1 MAVGKPQNIK
11 RTLLSSY
18 LLIILVMIAPT
29 VYSMVVSRVYTGRY
43 NRIIADVNRANQLA
57 KMAKNDVCNEV
68 WGVVSGLQ
76 RFDEGRQMEL
86 LQTIRN
92 GISGMMET
100 ASEQNMQI
108 LEVASRTEHTLEN
121 YVALLEVQLQSGYS
135 VAQNEGVMEEIRS
148 IASLLYDIFQNFI
161 ISEIQ
166 TAADTN
172 RIINRSFM
180 YLTGIQLVIC
190 AIVLGISLYTSFS
203 VSNAIQRPI
212 HHMEQLSFR
221 IAGGDLSARAEQPH
235 VKELDHLAEN
245 LNTMAGKI
253 QGLIDENVREQKN
266 LQKAEMKTLQAQI
279 TPHFLY
285 NTFDTIIWLS
295 EAGRTEDVIEITR
308 AFSHFFRI
316 SLSKG
321 HEWITVEQEL
331 EHVRSYLTIQKIR
344 YENILCYDIQSDD
357 GLGSFPL
364 LKLLLQPLVE
374 NAIYHGIKNKR
385 GRGHIVVSVRRVS
398 AFGAEGDGIA
408 FRVQDDGIGFTPE
421 RLAAVREELAQKKGT
436 EELRSVYGLYN
447 VNKRLTLWYDALVP
461 LSIESEY
468 GKGTC
473 VSFTVPAALKLPP
486 AIELPPATE
495 LPAAT
500 SAAAQASPAPL
511 TQAAQ
516 AAAEE
521 V

>member
-1 MAVGKPQNIK
+1 
-11 RTLLSSY
+11 
-18 LLIILVMIAPT
+18 
-29 VYSMVVSRVYTGRY
+29 
-43 NRIIADVNRANQLA
+43 
-57 KMAKNDVCNEV
+57 
-68 WGVVSGLQ
+68 
-76 RFDEGRQMEL
+76 
-86 LQTIRN
+86 
-92 GISGMMET
+92 
-100 ASEQNMQI
+100 
-108 LEVASRTEHTLEN
+108 
-121 YVALLEVQLQSGYS
+121 
-135 VAQNEGVMEEIRS
+135 
-148 IASLLYDIFQNFI
+148 
-161 ISEIQ
+161 
-166 TAADTN
+166 
-172 RIINRSFM
+172 
-180 YLTGIQLVIC
+180 
-190 AIVLGISLYTSFS
+190 
-203 VSNAIQRPI
+203 
-212 HHMEQLSFR
+212 
-221 IAGGDLSARAEQPH
+221 
-235 VKELDHLAEN
+235 
-245 LNTMAGKI
+245 MAGKI

-486 AIELPPATE
+486 AIELTPATE